1 MSKLYHPFN
10 PYDEKRIQQ
19 FFVNHVVMI
28 DLSTK
33 TKLVKLV
40 ESGRAL
46 IYSLMNTA
54 KELFNI
60 SLSIKSKSI
69 YRDFRN

>member
-10 PYDEKRIQQ
+10 PYDEKSIQQ

-33 TKLVKLV
+33 TKLAKLV

-69 YRDFRN
+69 RII